1 MIKEISTWNIDDIK
15 SWLQN
20 MNMSQYIPNFS
31 SNQISG
37 YDLVYLTKDDMK
49 SLGISNIH
57 DINIIL
63 NSVKELILQQLKL
76 TISFEGKTT
85 TIQLDCDRNYTVE
98 KFTNTLTDIF
108 KPSSKIFLL
117 INSNEILMP
126 NLKIVDLILH
136 NPSIYKNFKI
146 IPSERLPTLNYSPKI
161 GEYTPTTSYT
171 NSYNTMRNNNYYK
184 DKNENENNGNKQ
196 NIEKILN
203 TNSYI
208 KPSKSS
214 KSLNNLGNYEK
225 YRKSYLDIQEPKID
239 VDDND
244 NDNNLNNTNDILF
257 NRYRNLGEYN
267 SNLSKPNIDINN
279 YLSENNSASKEKNNF
294 YNNRNNIIATTQL
307 VNQRIPSLDLKTNL
321 YNNNS
326 NTNINTNINT
336 NVNTNVNTNINTN
349 INANINTYANS
360 NNMTS
365 QPVNRQ
371 KTIPN
376 YRKNYGLQNGEL
388 SIEGN
393 DDVKNNNNN
402 TMNKID
408 YSQTVYDNFQKE
420 NQKDDDIQRYSSEK
434 RGFRGLESGNNF
446 YNNNNLNNNNFGLY
460 KNLNAD
466 WKNNSNA
473 FAFKNNNNNN
483 NYMTFSSTTPKITER
498 RQYDSNLKV
507 EMRGFMGGF
516 GEN

>member
-239 VDDND
+239 VDDKN
-244 NDNNLNNTNDILF
+244 IG
-257 NRYRNLGEYN
+257 NRR
-267 SNLSKPNIDINN
+267 
-279 YLSENNSASKEKNNF
+279 
-294 YNNRNNIIATTQL
+294 
-307 VNQRIPSLDLKTNL
+307 
-321 YNNNS
+321 
-326 NTNINTNINT
+326 
-336 NVNTNVNTNINTN
+336 
-349 INANINTYANS
+349 
-360 NNMTS
+360 
-365 QPVNRQ
+365 
-371 KTIPN
+371 
-376 YRKNYGLQNGEL
+376 
-388 SIEGN
+388 
-393 DDVKNNNNN
+393 
-402 TMNKID
+402 
-408 YSQTVYDNFQKE
+408 
-420 NQKDDDIQRYSSEK
+420 
-434 RGFRGLESGNNF
+434 
-446 YNNNNLNNNNFGLY
+446 
-460 KNLNAD
+460 
-466 WKNNSNA
+466 
-473 FAFKNNNNNN
+473 
-483 NYMTFSSTTPKITER
+483 
-498 RQYDSNLKV
+498 
-507 EMRGFMGGF
+507 
-516 GEN
+516 